1 MSLEPLRVELKEF
14 CRQFSTTLKP
24 FAGSLDNSLDILRQL
39 EDGEEIQPILNALLD
54 NRHRLKILQDKARQ
68 QHAYL
73 VIFGPLKSGKSTL
86 MNAISGSYVS
96 EVSSLPAYPC
106 LVYVHE
112 GEERRFSTTDFNGEE
127 TLYSSPRT
135 LNESVQTA
143 HEELARKIRESDQA
157 GEPFNP
163 AEEYKEAI
171 RRIDFTLP
179 APYLRESGTILV
191 DTPGLYAKMK
201 YNYGQLTR
209 DFRDTAACAVFVV
222 KTDNLFFERVFEEF
236 ADLLDVFS
244 RVFLVV
250 NIDSRK
256 QDLGPD
262 GELVPSLEQEN
273 PEKVIEAFE
282 NLTVSAQ
289 IRSAIENGQL
299 RIYAIDLLDTA
310 RQSLQQEEASGA
322 ETAAGDPA
330 SPDVA
335 PETVSG
341 EGEEDAGE
349 PEAAE
354 REASGGD
361 EADMMA
367 DLVADL
373 GAPSSG
379 EATEL
384 SSLGAA
390 KIGFPAFLKDLTEYL
405 NSSDYLIE
413 FMGDSLRQTHSIVR
427 EIGDQT
433 SSSRLTAYREGIEEL
448 REKAERSERQLQEVK
463 QLQED
468 SWEGPLD
475 ELAREL
481 RQQVQEH
488 TGSVIPPLKES
499 VHAEV
504 DIWSFTEESVRDLLE
519 NRVQPLIRKA
529 CKESRSRGK
538 ELVDGYCS
546 GRNGGVR
553 LSTDLVGRMHGVG
566 LEFDDIYPQ
575 FREEVE
581 HSLGKIPALPD
592 PENIQETIPVRKSFL
607 DFLFFRTPGRIRR
620 RLFGE
625 EVPSAKPIPSAAK
638 SRRFGEEGKSAL
650 YEMADRHIEHCFQEL
665 VENGVNEI
673 LQRYRDFFRQQTSE
687 RLEEKAV
694 ELKKEGGLA
703 RRRYEDRR
711 NVIDAMESLE
721 SASDN
726 LIEEVEA
733 LRERFVAGKLPENP
747 EEPVEGQATEGP
759 EEPAGEAPSTLAGDE
774 GGEARD

>member
-1 MSLEPLRVELKEF
+1 
-14 CRQFSTTLKP
+14 
-24 FAGSLDNSLDILRQL
+24 
-39 EDGEEIQPILNALLD
+39 
-54 NRHRLKILQDKARQ
+54 
-68 QHAYL
+68 
-73 VIFGPLKSGKSTL
+73 

-112 GEERRFSTTDFNGEE
+112 GEERRFATTDFNGEE
-127 TLYSSPRT
+127 TLYTSPRT

-273 PEKVIEAFE
+273 PEKVIKAFE

-310 RQSLQQEEASGA
+310 RQSLQQEESAGA
-322 ETAAGDPA
+322 GTA
-330 SPDVA
+330 SPDAA
-335 PETVSG
+335 PENVSG
-341 EGEEDAGE
+341 QGEEDAAE
-349 PEAAE
+349 PEEA
-354 REASGGD
+354 EASGGD

-384 SSLGAA
+384 ASLGAA

-433 SSSRLTAYREGIEEL
+433 SSSRLTAYRDGIEEL

-529 CKESRSRGK
+529 CKDSRSRGI

-553 LSTDLVGRMHGVG
+553 LSTDLVGRMYGVG

-581 HSLGKIPALPD
+581 NALGKLPALPD
-592 PENIQETIPVRKSFL
+592 PENIQETIPVRKSFF

-625 EVPSAKPIPSAAK
+625 EVPSAKPIPSTAK
-638 SRRFGEEGKSAL
+638 GRRFGEEGKSAL

-665 VENGVNEI
+665 VENGVDEI
-673 LQRYRDFFRQQTSE
+673 LRHYRDFFRRQTSE
-687 RLEEKAV
+687 RLEEKAA
-694 ELKKEGGLA
+694 ELRKEGGLA

-721 SASDN
+721 SASEN
-726 LIEEVEA
+726 LIEEVEG

-747 EEPVEGQATEGP
+747 EEAVEEQATNGP
-759 EEPAGEAPSTLAGDE
+759 EEPAGEASSRQAGDE